1 MVEEVKK
8 EELNMIIE
16 LIKSMIIGIVEGITE
31 FLPISSTGHIII
43 TQAFLNIPGGDL
55 WTEAFAHMYE
65 YVIQLGA
72 IMAVIQLY
80 FHKLNPFSPKKT
92 QIERE
97 QTWSL
102 WFKVAVGVLPAIVI
116 GLLFNDYMKD
126 NIWIV
131 ATTLIVYGVLFI
143 VIENYLK
150 DKTPMITDMNQL
162 TYKLAWWIGF
172 FQVLAIIPGTSRSGA
187 TILGALLLGA
197 SRLVAA
203 EFSFFMSI
211 PVMFGVTILKMGS
224 YFGKGGSFTMP
235 QAWVLAVGFIVS
247 WVVAYIA
254 IKFLLDYIKNND
266 FKVFG
271 YYRIGLGLFVILLGA
286 LGILV

>member
-1 MVEEVKK
+1 
-8 EELNMIIE
+8 MIIE
-16 LIKSMIIGIVEGITE
+16 LIKSMIIGIVEGVTE

-80 FHKLNPFSPKKT
+80 FHKLNPFSPSKT
-92 QIERE
+92 SEERN

-102 WFKVAVGVLPAIVI
+102 WFKVAVGVLPAVVI
-116 GLLFNDYMKD
+116 GFLLNDYMQD
-126 NIWIV
+126 NLWVV
-131 ATTLIVYGVLFI
+131 ATMLIVYGILFI

-150 DKTPMITDMNQL
+150 NKNPLVTDINQL
-162 TYKLAWWIGF
+162 TYQLALWIGF
-172 FQVLAIIPGTSRSGA
+172 FQVLAIVPGTSRSGA

-224 YFGKGGSFTMP
+224 YFKDGGSFTAP

-247 WVVAYIA
+247 WIIAYVA
-254 IKFLLDYIKNND
+254 IKFLLDYIKKND

-271 YYRIGLGLFVILLGA
+271 YYRIALGLFVILLGVI
-286 LGILV
+286 GILH

>member
-1 MVEEVKK
+1 M
-8 EELNMIIE
+8 LIE
-16 LIKSMIIGIVEGITE
+16 LLKSMIIGIVEGITE

-43 TQAFLNIPGGDL
+43 TQAFLNIPGGEL
-55 WTEAFAHMYE
+55 WTASFAHMYE

-80 FHKLNPFSPKKT
+80 FHKLNPFSPKKSAV
-92 QIERE
+92 ERQ

-102 WFKVAVGVLPAIVI
+102 WFKVAVGVLPAVVI
-116 GLLFNDYMKD
+116 GFLLNDYMQD

-131 ATTLIVYGVLFI
+131 ATMLILYGILFI

-150 DKTPMITDMNQL
+150 NKTPLVTDINQL
-162 TYKLAWWIGF
+162 TYRLALWIGF
-172 FQVLAIIPGTSRSGA
+172 FQVLAIVPGTSRSGA

-211 PVMFGVTILKMGS
+211 PVMFGVTILKVGS
-224 YFGKGGSFTMP
+224 YFKDGNTFTSP
-235 QAWVLAVGFIVS
+235 QTWVLVVGFVVS
-247 WVVAYIA
+247 WIVAYVA

-271 YYRIGLGLFVILLGA
+271 YYRIALGLFVILLGA
-286 LGILV
+286 IGILH